1 MSIDSRHGADCYY
14 QTAGAS
20 QAPHN
25 HRTAKQSFVTQQP
38 YYSTR
43 YGGGLAAKH
52 GGCRHRLMGIT
63 LAMGVTTAAK
73 TIDSDREGAMVGAG
87 PLSEQPGVHQNYLT
101 HRNGSSMSSSFKQ
114 NNISSTQQ
122 PLNRGTLGQATV
134 RMTQESESEIEV
146 FNIIN

>member
-1 MSIDSRHGADCYY
+1 
-14 QTAGAS
+14 
-20 QAPHN
+20 
-25 HRTAKQSFVTQQP
+25 
-38 YYSTR
+38 
-43 YGGGLAAKH
+43 
-52 GGCRHRLMGIT
+52 MGIT
-63 LAMGVTTAAK
+63 LALGVTTAAK

-146 FNIIN
+146 FNIINQISSTTNETELELQEEPSQSNRPSGTQYVAHKGSATHLNIQEDSEEVLSSD